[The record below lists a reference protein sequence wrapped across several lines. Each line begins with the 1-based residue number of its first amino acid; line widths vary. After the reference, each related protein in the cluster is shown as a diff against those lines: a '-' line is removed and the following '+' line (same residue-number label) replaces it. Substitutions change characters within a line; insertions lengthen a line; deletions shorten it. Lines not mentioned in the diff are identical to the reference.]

1 MSACLSNNFG
11 FSSCSTGVNV
21 SLTYVSPV
29 SLNNFSAVSQSL
41 SNVKTYCISCQTKV
55 LFKPIILIFS
65 SKIIL
70 LGNLTTR
77 PVLASEESQLR
88 SSNNSIFVKFI
99 SITSPITSSISTRCP
114 IRKYLRNLM
123 TKQPMIIVVKHST
136 TKKIRP
142 PSSNAISTNALNAC
156 IQINKIATTVTLK
169 KIVFNVL
176 SNVNRL
182 ERLPTLYFTI
192 LRSNIWVNVANIII
206 IVDKAILSKYSPGVA
221 EVDKRLSINLSI

>member
-1 MSACLSNNFG
+1 
-11 FSSCSTGVNV
+11 
-21 SLTYVSPV
+21 
-29 SLNNFSAVSQSL
+29 QSL

-88 SSNNSIFVKFI
+88 SSNNSMLVKFI
-99 SITSPITSSISTRCP
+99 SLTSPITSSISTRCP

-123 TKQPMIIVVKHST
+123 TEEPMIFVVKPFT
-136 TKKIRP
+136 TKQIRP
-142 PSSNAISTNALNAC
+142 PSSKEISINALIDC
-156 IQINKIATTVTLK
+156 IQLIKIAIIVTLK
-169 KIVFNVL
+169 KIVFKVL

-182 ERLPTLYFTI
+182 ERLPTLYCTI